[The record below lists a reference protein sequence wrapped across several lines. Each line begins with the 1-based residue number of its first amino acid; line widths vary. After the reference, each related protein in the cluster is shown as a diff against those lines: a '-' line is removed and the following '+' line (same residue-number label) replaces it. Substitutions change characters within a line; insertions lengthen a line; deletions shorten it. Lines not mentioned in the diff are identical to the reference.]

1 VPLAELRSLSEG
13 ATARFVYPISLGK
26 AEAYLVRPHG
36 PGPFPLMLLL
46 HGHSWAGLGAKRV
59 LPAADLFARELC
71 VAGLAVSLPGY
82 GDTEVDARPL
92 EEATRQ
98 VVLDAI
104 ATAKKLPWID
114 AKRFYVYG
122 FSRGAVVAAALINQ
136 MDGVKGTL
144 LQSDAY
150 DLPRLYHDT
159 SSFWMRQLLNPAARL
174 NPTAKFTFGGL
185 HLASIDAYPAWARD
199 NFVPVSQATLLRN
212 QLQRFAKP
220 HRLVLFPEHGL
231 GYPYARSRA
240 RRFIFSKRTA
250 LMLVQLPVLNLFHQL
265 LGLLFVFG
273 VV

>member
-1 VPLAELRSLSEG
+1 
-13 ATARFVYPISLGK
+13 
-26 AEAYLVRPHG
+26 
-36 PGPFPLMLLL
+36 MLLL

-92 EEATRQ
+92 EEATSQ

-136 MDGVKGTL
+136 MDGIKGTL
-144 LQSDAY
+144 LQSGAY
-150 DLPRLYHDT
+150 DLPRLYRDT

-174 NPTAKFTFGGL
+174 NPNCKIYFRRSPLGKHRRLSCMGHAITSFPFPRRPCYGINSKGLPSHTASSCFQST
-185 HLASIDAYPAWARD
+185 AI
-199 NFVPVSQATLLRN
+199 
-212 QLQRFAKP
+212 
-220 HRLVLFPEHGL
+220 
-231 GYPYARSRA
+231 GYPYARSKA
-240 RRFIFSKRTA
+240 RRFSFSKRTA
-250 LMLVQLPVLNLFHQL
+250 LTLVQLPVLNLFHQL
-265 LGLLFVFG
+265 LGFLFVFG